1 MMSVYVWRDGGFV
14 NKASGT
20 PMHLDR
26 EGVFAPAVMRDVPEY
41 RSPIDGKPIS
51 SRSHQRE
58 DLKRNDC
65 VLAEPK
71 KPRGFTNRRF
81 AKKHGLALSQE

>member
-1 MMSVYVWRDGGFV
+1 MTAYVWRDGGFV
-14 NKASGT
+14 EKLTGR
-20 PMHLDR
+20 PMHLRDPNAIC
-26 EGVFAPAVMRDVPEY
+26 APMIIADVPEY
-41 RSPIDGKPIS
+41 RSPIDGKPIT

-71 KPRGFTNRRF
+71 KPRGFKNPHFT
-81 AKKHGLALSQE
+81 KKRGLRAVED